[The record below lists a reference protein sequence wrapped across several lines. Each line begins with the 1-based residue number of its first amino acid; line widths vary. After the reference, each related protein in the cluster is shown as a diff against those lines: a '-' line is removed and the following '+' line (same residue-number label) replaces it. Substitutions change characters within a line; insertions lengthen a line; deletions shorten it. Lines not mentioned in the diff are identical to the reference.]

1 MGGQGSG
8 GANGGPQ
15 YNPANVS
22 GTGGAGQSGDYTGFA
37 YGQNQTVN
45 NQRIEGNQAMA
56 SAQAATPSAPQA
68 PQSPY
73 EGASMP
79 QLGTL
84 FDPTNR
90 PDEPI
95 TAGVDFGPGPGSDIL
110 SKNLMNN
117 TRVDENAKIA
127 AQYLPDLAFAARSAD
142 APDSFKRFVNYL
154 IENAQGLSTNG

>member
-1 MGGQGSG
+1 MAENRGGMRPT
-8 GANGGPQ
+8 APQ
-15 YNPANVS
+15 NNPANVS
-22 GTGGAGQSGDYTGFA
+22 GTGGAGQSGNYTDFA

-56 SAQAATPSAPQA
+56 SAQAATPSAPA
-68 PQSPY
+68 SPY
-73 EGASMP
+73 EGINMP

-84 FDPTNR
+84 FDPTTR

-95 TAGVDFGPGPGSDIL
+95 TAGVDFGPGPGSEAL

-117 TRVDENAKIA
+117 TRIDENAKIA
-127 AQYLPDLAFAARSAD
+127 QQYLPDLAYAAKSPD

-154 IENAQGLSTNG
+154 IENAQVMNPNG

>member
-22 GTGGAGQSGDYTGFA
+22 GTGGAGQSGEYTGFA
-37 YGQNQTVN
+37 YGQNQEVN
-45 NQRIEGNQAMA
+45 NQRVEGNQAMA
-56 SAQAATPSAPQA
+56 SAQAATPSAPQD
-68 PQSPY
+68 PY
-73 EGASMP
+73 QGINMP

-84 FDPTNR
+84 LDPTTR

-95 TAGVDFGPGPGSDIL
+95 TAGVDFGPGPGREAL
-110 SKNLMNN
+110 PKNLTNDSRM
-117 TRVDENAKIA
+117 DENAKIA
-127 AQYLPDLAFAARSAD
+127 QEYLPDLAFAAQSPN

-154 IENAQGLSTNG
+154 IENARGFNNNG

>member
-22 GTGGAGQSGDYTGFA
+22 GTGGAGQSGNYTGFA
-37 YGQNQTVN
+37 YGQNQEVN
-45 NQRIEGNQAMA
+45 NQRVEGNQAMA
-56 SAQAATPSAPQA
+56 SAQAATPSAPQE
-68 PQSPY
+68 PY
-73 EGASMP
+73 QGINMP

-84 FDPTNR
+84 LDPTTR

-95 TAGVDFGPGPGSDIL
+95 TAGVDFGPGPGREAL
-110 SKNLMNN
+110 PKNLINN
-117 TRVDENAKIA
+117 TRIDENAKIA
-127 AQYLPDLAFAARSAD
+127 AQYLPDLAFAAKSPD

-154 IENAQGLSTNG
+154 IENAQGINPNG

>member
-1 MGGQGSG
+1 MTTAPENRG

-22 GTGGAGQSGDYTGFA
+22 GTGGAGQSGNYTGFA

-56 SAQAATPSAPQA
+56 SAQAATPSAP
-68 PQSPY
+68 SNPY
-73 EGASMP
+73 EGINMP

-84 FDPTNR
+84 FDPTTR

-95 TAGVDFGPGPGSDIL
+95 TAGVDFGPGPGSEAL
-110 SKNLMNN
+110 PKNLMNN
-117 TRVDENAKIA
+117 TRMDENAKIA
-127 AQYLPDLAFAARSAD
+127 AQYLPDLAFAAQSPN

-154 IENAQGLSTNG
+154 IENSQGINPNG

>member
-8 GANGGPQ
+8 GANGGSQ

-22 GTGGAGQSGDYTGFA
+22 GTGGAGQSGNYTGFA

-56 SAQAATPSAPQA
+56 SAQAATPSAPQE
-68 PQSPY
+68 PY
-73 EGASMP
+73 AGISMP

-84 FDPTNR
+84 FDPTTR
-90 PDEPI
+90 PSEPI
-95 TAGVDFGPGPGSDIL
+95 TAGVDFGPGPGSEVL
-110 SKNLMNN
+110 PGNLVNN
-117 TRVDENAKIA
+117 TRIDENAKIA
-127 AQYLPDLAFAARSAD
+127 AQYLPDLALAAQSPE

-154 IENAQGLSTNG
+154 IENAQGMTPNG